1 MSSSS
6 SSSDSSSDS
15 DDDEITNKEK
25 KDKFRAKVMRRQKRS
40 ELENIEEEKKREI
53 RLQQM
58 KHQREY
64 LEMKRKK
71 EAYQRFL
78 LERQRNPNKEPIVS
92 LLATI
97 RNKKIKN
104 NTNIYYI
111 NDGIYG
117 SLNGIISDGQEIK
130 IKSDSKQYKSILY
143 GNTCDSFDKIECNL
157 PEYNINDTI
166 TINNIGAYSWA
177 SASSFNGFTPA
188 KIQIKFD
195 GV

>member
-15 DDDEITNKEK
+15 DDDEITKQRK

-58 KHQREY
+58 KQQREY

-104 NTNIYYI
+104 
-111 NDGIYG
+111 
-117 SLNGIISDGQEIK
+117 IISTYRK
-130 IKSDSKQYKSILY
+130 K
-143 GNTCDSFDKIECNL
+143 
-157 PEYNINDTI
+157 
-166 TINNIGAYSWA
+166 
-177 SASSFNGFTPA
+177 
-188 KIQIKFD
+188 
-195 GV
+195 

>member
-15 DDDEITNKEK
+15 DDDEITKQRK

-58 KHQREY
+58 KQQREY

-71 EAYQRFL
+71 DAYQRFL
-78 LERQRNPNKEPIVS
+78 LEKQRNPNKEPIVL

-97 RNKKIKN
+97 RNKNKNSNKTRKVWHNMSPPKPPSPIQIGERQSETPTIKEWRQMM
-104 NTNIYYI
+104 
-111 NDGIYG
+111 G
-117 SLNGIISDGQEIK
+117 
-130 IKSDSKQYKSILY
+130 
-143 GNTCDSFDKIECNL
+143 L
-157 PEYNINDTI
+157 PEPKSKSKT
-166 TINNIGAYSWA
+166 A
-177 SASSFNGFTPA
+177 SKVSKGGKRRRTMKKHSR
-188 KIQIKFD
+188 Q
-195 GV
+195 

>member
-6 SSSDSSSDS
+6 SSSDSRSDS
-15 DDDEITNKEK
+15 DDDEITKQRK

-104 NTNIYYI
+104 NAASRSAKNAW
-111 NDGIYG
+111 
-117 SLNGIISDGQEIK
+117 
-130 IKSDSKQYKSILY
+130 
-143 GNTCDSFDKIECNL
+143 
-157 PEYNINDTI
+157 YNM
-166 TINNIGAYSWA
+166 S
-177 SASSFNGFTPA
+177 PP
-188 KIQIKFD
+188 IQIGEKQNETPTIKEWRQMMGLSEPTPKSRKKLGGHKFRRKLTRNKKLAIRL
-195 GV
+195 